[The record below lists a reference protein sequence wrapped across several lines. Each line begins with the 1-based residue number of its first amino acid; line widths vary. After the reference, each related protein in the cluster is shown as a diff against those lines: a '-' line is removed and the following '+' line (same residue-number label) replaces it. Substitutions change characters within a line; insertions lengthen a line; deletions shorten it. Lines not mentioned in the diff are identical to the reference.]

1 MAVCRPSPLRR
12 SRERE
17 EFESTE
23 TQFLFGLSGGK
34 VKAPVL

>member
-1 MAVCRPSPLRR
+1 VASATGNPIY
-12 SRERE
+12 E
-17 EFESTE
+17 ELKDWE